1 VKTSYLG
8 PPIDDTEL
16 LIHLP
21 EEISSALRIEN
32 GFIAAGGGLHVRGA
46 CLSPAWHSMRVAW
59 EGDLAIHRLFPA
71 VEESDIPLAE
81 DCFGDQYLLR
91 DLQVVRLQGE
101 TGEIEATQKTWLE
114 FLACVEADPI
124 EFLQLSYLSRFQEE
138 GGILMPGDLLS
149 VYPPFVAK
157 ECVNPSIRPI
167 PSLELR
173 SWLADFA
180 RQIGGV
186 EDGQRI
192 RIRVIQ

>member
-1 VKTSYLG
+1 
-8 PPIDDTEL
+8 
-16 LIHLP
+16 
-21 EEISSALRIEN
+21 
-32 GFIAAGGGLHVRGA
+32 
-46 CLSPAWHSMRVAW
+46 MRVAW